1 MKNIVLRGCFLVGA
15 LVTLASTGCAERV
28 VVRER
33 PVVVARPAVIVAA
46 PPPPVVVVE
55 RPVVRETVVVGH

>member
-15 LVTLASTGCAERV
+15 LATLASTGCAERV
-28 VVRER
+28 AVRER
-33 PVVVARPAVIVAA
+33 PVVVARPGVVVAA
-46 PPPPVVVVE
+46 PPPVVVVE